1 MPVDGNRIPYFPFRI
16 MVSTNLSRANSDY
29 WINIWEEGSLKI
41 ESKFYDFDNNYY
53 RNHKLHTGT

>member
-1 MPVDGNRIPYFPFRI
+1 MPVDGNRIPYFLFRI
-16 MVSTNLSRANSDY
+16 IVSTNLSRANSDY

-53 RNHKLHTGT
+53 RNH